1 MIKSLY
7 KISWC
12 TTLFIKINREGEN
25 EYSIEHNSLWETL
38 ALFIKINREEITR
51 HSVE

>member
-25 EYSIEHNSLWETL
+25 EYSVEHNSLWETL
-38 ALFIKINREEITR
+38 ESRRDYTTFGRIMIK
-51 HSVE
+51 